1 MEINWIVLLM
11 LLVIPGLLAAA
22 LVWIYVQDIPIRS
35 WVETSGRI
43 VTSTSAARDVRK
55 QEFRTTGESSDTDFI
70 TSETIETKNFADV
83 HYEFSVAG
91 KTYSGSRIDLSV
103 DSGNFHVAE
112 TLARYPVGKIVSV
125 FYKPTNPNECILERD
140 DLKNLRNGWFAVAVL
155 VALCVGGVVGVGR
168 LAEIV
173 RGVVAIPKLTPLVVA
188 LGLFSFFLAIFARMV
203 GQKGRA
209 MRGWSK
215 TRGQIVHSAVEE
227 TVEKHNRPGMARDYT
242 QTMYVSRVV
251 YKYDVGGNSYQGDN
265 AGTAVSSNT
274 PALAAKYV
282 ARFPLNT
289 MVDVA
294 FNPAVP
300 TESTLDPGTGYL
312 GIVLWTIAAL
322 FAAAAFAVTK
332 ITGGV
337 H

>member
-1 MEINWIVLLM
+1 M
-11 LLVIPGLLAAA
+11 LLVAPGLLAAA
-22 LVWIYVQDIPIRS
+22 LVWIYIQDIPIRS
-35 WVETSGRI
+35 WIETSGRI
-43 VTSTSAARDVRK
+43 VSSIPAARDVRK
-55 QEFRTTGESSDTDFI
+55 KVFRTTGESGDTDFI
-70 TSETIETKNFADV
+70 TSEMIETKNFADV

-91 KTYSGSRIDLSV
+91 KTYTGSRIDLSV

-112 TLARYPVGKIVSV
+112 ILARYPAGKTVPV
-125 FYKPTNPNECILERD
+125 FYNPKNPNECILDRD
-140 DLKNLRNGWFAVAVL
+140 DPKNLRAGWFAVALL
-155 VALCVGGVVGVGR
+155 VALCVGGVIGVGR
-168 LAEIV
+168 LAELV
-173 RGVVAIPKLTPLVVA
+173 RGAVAIPKLTPLVVA
-188 LGLFSFFLAIFARMV
+188 LGLFSFFIVIFALMI

-227 TVEKHNRPGMARDYT
+227 TLEKHNRPGLARDYT
-242 QTMYVSRVV
+242 QTIYVSRVV

-265 AGTAVSSNT
+265 TGTAVGSNT

-282 ARFPLNT
+282 ARFPLNA

-300 TESTLDPGTGYL
+300 TESTLDPSTGYI
-312 GIVLWTIAAL
+312 GIVLWTLAAL
-322 FAAAAFAVTK
+322 FAAAAFATTK

-337 H
+337 Y